1 MILFKKLVFRNFLS
15 VGNNPVSIDL
25 NSSKTTLIHGTNGS
39 GKSTVLEAL
48 TYVLFNKP
56 FRSIN
61 LPQIINSSNKKDLLA
76 EVEFSIGNTD
86 YMVVRGMKPK
96 KFEIYKDG
104 ELLNSK
110 AADKDNQSHLE
121 QNILKMNLK
130 TFIQVVI
137 LGSGNYVPF
146 MQMSSAGRRECVEEF
161 LDIKVFSS
169 MSMLAKD
176 RLRGLK
182 DKAQE
187 LKGEMSTLMYK
198 IEVQQERIQ
207 EIKDRSATDTQEL
220 NENIDGNTKDINKK
234 LKLVDRCSVH
244 EKEVQEILK
253 GILDGN
259 PQGKL
264 NEFKTII
271 TKLQT
276 KIDRLDKDSSFYDDN
291 KECPTCRQDISTEIR
306 NTMMRQNGQERI
318 KLQKAIDE
326 AIQYTTDY
334 EGTMRVVDT
343 KRKEIQSLQ
352 QSIFKY
358 ETEIS
363 SLQSQI
369 RVSEAKLHKLSEDS
383 GSVDKELGKLD
394 TLKELARQ
402 YKDKY
407 ESVLVSLKEHEL
419 IVNLLKD
426 SGIKTQIVRKY
437 LPLMNKSIRRYMT
450 DLDFPIHFTLDE
462 EFNETVSSPMYQDFS
477 YSSFSEGQ
485 KARIDLSLLFCWREV
500 ARLKNSVSCNILVL
514 DEVFSS
520 SLDEVGKE
528 NLLALL
534 RYGMDDSQ
542 RILVVDH
549 TLSQEFKDKFDR
561 NIEVSKSGGFSVYS

>member
-1 MILFKKLVFRNFLS
+1 MIVFKKLVFRNFLS

-39 GKSTVLEAL
+39 GKSTVLDAL

-76 EVEFSIGNTD
+76 EVEFSIGKTD
-86 YMVVRGMKPK
+86 YMIVRGMKPK

-104 ELLNSK
+104 ELLDSK
-110 AADKDNQSHLE
+110 ASDKDNQAHLE

-146 MQMSSAGRRECVEEF
+146 MQMSSPGRRECVEEF
-161 LDIKVFSS
+161 LDIKVFSA

-220 NENIDGNTKDINKK
+220 NENIDGNTKDINEK
-234 LKLVDRCSVH
+234 LKLVDGCSVN
-244 EKEVQEILK
+244 EKEVQEALK

-306 NTMMRQNGQERI
+306 NTMMAQNGQERI

-326 AIQYTTDY
+326 AVQYTTEY